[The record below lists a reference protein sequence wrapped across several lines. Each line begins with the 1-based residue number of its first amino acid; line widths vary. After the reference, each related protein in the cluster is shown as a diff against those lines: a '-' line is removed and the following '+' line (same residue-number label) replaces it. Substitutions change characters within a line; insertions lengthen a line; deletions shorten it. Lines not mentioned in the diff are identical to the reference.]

1 MTDSTNYPYAGG
13 DVGGSTAVGGSTGGT
28 GYDSG
33 TYDAGSTAAGS
44 RAASY
49 DPTDASLGEL
59 LGNVTNDLST
69 LMRQEVALAKA
80 EVTIEAKKAGGAA
93 GMLAGAGFAG
103 YMTIL
108 FLSVALMYLLS
119 QIMDNGWAALIVA
132 VLWGIVAA
140 VLASMGRKK
149 LKEINPPQQTVE
161 TLQQAPEALRPNPA
175 RVQEETR

>member
-1 MTDSTNYPYAGG
+1 MTDSTNYPYAAG
-13 DVGGSTAVGGSTGGT
+13 DAGGSTAVGGSVGAT

-33 TYDAGSTAAGS
+33 TYEAGSTAAGS
-44 RAASY
+44 RAASF

-59 LGNVTNDLST
+59 LGNVTSDLST

-80 EVTIEAKKAGGAA
+80 EVTIEAKKAGAA
-93 GMLAGAGFAG
+93 GGMLAGAGFAG

-140 VLASMGRKK
+140 VLASIGRKK

-161 TLQQAPEALRPNPA
+161 TLQQAPDALRPNPA